1 MDFRIIMTKVKRI
14 TVSLKEKNYR
24 QLEEIIKRGK
34 WSNRSQVINHLIN
47 GEFTHSEITQNENV
61 VMAGSLTLFYE
72 DSQREIHDKVVQ
84 IQRQNIEEVISS
96 NRLLLENGYVME
108 ILVLQGSIKKL
119 QHIKQKFVTIKGVEV
134 ADLALTST
142 ILPPIKS

>member
-1 MDFRIIMTKVKRI
+1 MKKVKRI

-24 QLEEIIKRGK
+24 QLEKIIDKGN
-34 WSNRSQVINHLIN
+34 WSNRSQVINHLIDQDYN
-47 GEFTHSEITQNENV
+47 QSEIKENDHV

-72 DSQREIHDKVVQ
+72 DSLREIHDKVMH

-108 ILVLQGSIKKL
+108 ILVLQGNVQKL
-119 QHIKQKFVTIKGVEV
+119 QQIKQKFVVIKGVEV
-134 ADLALTST
+134 ANLALTRT

>member
-1 MDFRIIMTKVKRI
+1 MKKVKRI

-24 QLEEIIKRGK
+24 RLEEIIEKGN
-34 WSNRSQVINHLIN
+34 WSNRSQAINHLISQN
-47 GEFTHSEITQNENV
+47 YNQSEIKENDHV

-108 ILVLQGSIKKL
+108 ILVLQGSIEKL
-119 QHIKQKFVTIKGVEV
+119 QHIKRKFVIIKGVEV
-134 ADLALTST
+134 ADLALTRT